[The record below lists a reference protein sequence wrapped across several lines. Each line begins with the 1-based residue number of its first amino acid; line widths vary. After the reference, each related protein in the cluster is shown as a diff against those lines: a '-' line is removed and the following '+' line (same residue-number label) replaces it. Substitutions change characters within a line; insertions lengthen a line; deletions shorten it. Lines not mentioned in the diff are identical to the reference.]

1 MVLVV
6 NILKVA
12 GLMNFKTC
20 VEGVETK
27 GIADFLR
34 PENAAYYQ
42 GYYYYYY
49 YSKPIKIAD
58 FCRDVDDNY
67 AKTEKI
73 GEI

>member
-12 GLMNFKTC
+12 GLMNVKTC

-27 GIADFLR
+27 GIVDFLR

-42 GYYYYYY
+42 GYYY
-49 YSKPIKIAD
+49 SKPMPMD
-58 FCRDVDDNY
+58 EY
-67 AKTEKI
+67 EKYL
-73 GEI
+73 EKFDLKH

>member
-42 GYYYYYY
+42 GYYY
-49 YSKPIKIAD
+49 SKPIKIDD
-58 FCRDVDDNY
+58 FCRYADDNY

>member
-34 PENAAYYQ
+34 LENAAYYQ
-42 GYYYYYY
+42 GYY

>member
-1 MVLVV
+1 MVLAV

-27 GIADFLR
+27 GIADF
-34 PENAAYYQ
+34 
-42 GYYYYYY
+42 
-49 YSKPIKIAD
+49 
-58 FCRDVDDNY
+58 CRYPDDNY
-67 AKTEKI
+67 AKTEKF